1 MLSPFVS
8 IRFQFY
14 FTPLPGFFS
23 PVPRGTRSLSVTR
36 SYLAFGDG
44 PPIFMPDFSC
54 PALLWIPNAQLQFKL
69 RGFYPVS
76 LCFPAVFVYLVR
88 YLIWVLNP
96 NRISPVGLGSYP
108 FARHYLGNRCF
119 TFFSSSYLDGSL
131 HWVPLII
138 LCVHI
143 MIVRY

>member
-1 MLSPFVS
+1 MLSPLVS

-23 PVPRGTRSLSVTR
+23 PFPRGTCSLSVTR

-44 PPIFMPDFSC
+44 PPIFMPDSSC
-54 PALLWIPNAQLQFKL
+54 PALLWIPNACTQFKL
-69 RGFYPVS
+69 RGFYPLP
-76 LCFPAVFVYLVR
+76 LCFPAVFVYLVQ

-96 NRISPVGLGSYP
+96 SKISLAGLGSYP

-119 TFFSSSYLDGSL
+119 TFFSSSYLDGSV

-143 MIVRY
+143 MIVRH